1 MIFQTPWAL
10 LLIPLV
16 PIILFL
22 AGRRR
27 PEAGIRFSNNDLFAG
42 LKESVKIKLF
52 RKITFLRGGALI
64 LIILAIARPQ
74 AVTSESK
81 IFSEGIDII
90 LSIDVSTSMLA
101 EDFALDAKRKNRIA
115 VAKDVIK
122 DFIQVRSDDRI
133 GMVAFASRPYTIC
146 PLTLDHDW
154 LAQNLERVEVGM
166 IEDGTAIGSGILSS
180 MNRIKDKDAKGKIV
194 ILLTDGRNNAG
205 DVPPAAA
212 AEAARALKIKVYTIG
227 IGSKGKALYPVS
239 DPFGKT
245 IFKPVD
251 VDLDEETLQTIAS
264 KTGAAYFRATD
275 ADALRKIY
283 HEIDQLEKHTI
294 EEKKYNRYQELYSW
308 FLIAGMVG
316 LLLEFIARHTVLRRL
331 P

>member
-1 MIFQTPWAL
+1 MTFQNPWVL

-27 PEAGIRFSNNDLFAG
+27 VEAGIRFSNTDLFAG

-52 RKITFLRGGALI
+52 RKIVFLRALSLT

-74 AVTSESK
+74 AVTEETS
-81 IFSEGIDII
+81 IFRRGIDMV
-90 LSIDVSTSMLA
+90 LSVDVSTSMLA
-101 EDFALDAKRKNRIA
+101 EDFTPNAHGKARIEAAKEVIRDFVGMRK
-115 VAKDVIK
+115 
-122 DFIQVRSDDRI
+122 DDRI
-133 GMVAFASRPYTIC
+133 GMVVFASRPYPLC

-154 LAQNLERVEVGM
+154 LRQNLDRVQVGM
-166 IEDGTAIGSGILSS
+166 IEDGTAIGSGLISS
-180 MNRIKDKDAKGKIV
+180 LTHLKGTEPKERLV

-205 DVPPAAA
+205 DLPPIAA
-212 AEAARALKIKVYTIG
+212 AEAAKALKIKVYTIG
-227 IGSKGKALYPVS
+227 IGSKGNALYPVS

-245 IFKPVD
+245 IRKPVA
-251 VDLDEETLQTIAS
+251 VDLDEETLKAIAS

-275 ADALRKIY
+275 ADALRNIY
-283 HEIDQLEKHTI
+283 REIDRLEKHTI
-294 EEKKYNRYQELYSW
+294 EEKRYRQIEEWYAL
-308 FLIAGMVG
+308 FLLPGILL
-316 LLLEFIARHTVLRRL
+316 LLLEFMVRHTLLRRL

>member
-10 LLIPLV
+10 ILIPLV

-27 PEAGIRFSNNDLFAG
+27 SEAGIRFSNTALFIG

-52 RKITFLRGGALI
+52 RWLPFLRTLS
-64 LIILAIARPQ
+64 LVLMILAIGRPQ
-74 AVTSESK
+74 TVTSESK
-81 IFSEGIDII
+81 IFGEGIDII
-90 LSIDVSTSMLA
+90 LSVDVSTSMLA
-101 EDFALDAKRKNRIA
+101 EDFALDAKRKNRIT

-122 DFIQVRSDDRI
+122 DFIRVRGGDRI
-133 GMVAFASRPYTIC
+133 GMVAFASRPYTVC

-154 LAQNLERVEVGM
+154 LALNLERVEVGM
-166 IEDGTAIGSGILSS
+166 IEDGTAVGSGILSS
-180 MNRIKDKDAKGKIV
+180 LNRIRDQQAKGKIV

-205 DVPPAAA
+205 DVPPLTA
-212 AEAARALKIKVYTIG
+212 AEAARALQIKVYTIG
-227 IGSKGKALYPVS
+227 IGSHGKALYPVS

-245 IFKPVD
+245 IYKPVD
-251 VDLDEETLQTIAS
+251 VDLDEETLKAIAAR
-264 KTGAAYFRATD
+264 TGAAYFRAAD

-283 HEIDQLEKHTI
+283 QAIDQLEKHTI
-294 EEKKYNRYQELYSW
+294 EERKYDRHHELYYW
-308 FLIAGMVG
+308 FLIPGIVG
-316 LLLEFIARHTVLRRL
+316 LLLEFSARHTVLRRL